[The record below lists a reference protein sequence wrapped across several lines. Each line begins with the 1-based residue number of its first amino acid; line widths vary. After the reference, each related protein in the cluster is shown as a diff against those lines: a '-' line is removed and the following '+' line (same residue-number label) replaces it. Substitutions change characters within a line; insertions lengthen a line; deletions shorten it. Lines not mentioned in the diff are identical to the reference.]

1 MNSNF
6 KAVLLTIL
14 TLSVFTIAVV
24 ELSGVSNTAIFN
36 KYGSGKK
43 EEEEKPRMELVNQIP
58 RTKMQLIETAH
69 DFGDVKE
76 GEVVKHVFK
85 VKNVG
90 TNPLMISKTDVSC
103 GCTATDFTHEP
114 IPPNGEG
121 QITVQFNT
129 KGKEGIQKKN
139 ILIHSNGEVE
149 AVSIS
154 IAANVK

>member
-1 MNSNF
+1 MNNNF

-14 TLSVFTIAVV
+14 TLSVFTIAIV
-24 ELSGVSNTAIFN
+24 ELTGISTTAIYN
-36 KYGSGKK
+36 KYGAGKK
-43 EEEEKPRMELVNQIP
+43 EEVEHPRTELVNQIP
-58 RTKMQLIETAH
+58 KTTMQLMETAH
-69 DFGDVKE
+69 DFGNVKE
-76 GEVVKHVFK
+76 GDLVKYAFRL
-85 VKNVG
+85 KNTG

-121 QITVQFNT
+121 MVTVQFNT
-129 KGKEGIQKKN
+129 SGKEGVQKKN
-139 ILIHSNGEVE
+139 ILIHSNAEPE

>member
-1 MNSNF
+1 
-6 KAVLLTIL
+6 
-14 TLSVFTIAVV
+14 
-24 ELSGVSNTAIFN
+24 
-36 KYGSGKK
+36 
-43 EEEEKPRMELVNQIP
+43 
-58 RTKMQLIETAH
+58 
-69 DFGDVKE
+69 
-76 GEVVKHVFK
+76 VKHVFK

-90 TNPLMISKTDVSC
+90 ANPLMISKTDVSC

-121 QITVQFNT
+121 KITVQFNT

-139 ILIHSNGEVE
+139 ILIHSNAEVE